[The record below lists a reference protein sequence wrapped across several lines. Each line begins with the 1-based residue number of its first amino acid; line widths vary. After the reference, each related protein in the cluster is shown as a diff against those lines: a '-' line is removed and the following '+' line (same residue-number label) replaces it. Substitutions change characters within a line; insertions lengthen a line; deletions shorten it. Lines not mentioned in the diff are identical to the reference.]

1 MGYDISCYD
10 DTFIKSE
17 HAEAALAALRKL
29 AEERDDDG
37 EVNTDSWEVLVLGLS
52 NEIFTGE
59 KGEGNESGGLHI
71 RHPEDYF
78 RHEEEAQSMFEA
90 LAPFLEGQTINFTG
104 EDGDEWSWSFVGGK
118 LEHDHATKVWGDSTQ
133 KIAAFNNVLEI
144 LYPNGKVR
152 TRFPKGTL
160 DKLAD
165 AIRKSGFGPFANLNE
180 LEAIAKAAED

>member
-10 DTFIKSE
+10 DLFIKAE

-29 AEERDDDG
+29 AEEKEDDG
-37 EVNTDSWEVLVLGLS
+37 EANTESFEDLVFSLS

-59 KGEGNESGGLHI
+59 KGEGPDAGGLYI

-78 RHEEEAQSMFEA
+78 RHEEEAQPMFEV
-90 LAPFLEGQTINFTG
+90 LAPYLEGQSLDFTG
-104 EDGDEWSWSFVGGK
+104 EDGEEWRWEFKGGK
-118 LEHDHATKVWGDSTQ
+118 LEYDAVTKVWGDDPQ
-133 KIAAFNNVLEI
+133 KIAAFDKMLAI
-144 LYPNGKVR
+144 LYPDGKVR

-165 AIRKSGFGPFANLNE
+165 VIRKSGFGPFANLSD
-180 LEAIAKAAED
+180 LEAIAKAAE